1 MKKIVLILSIVFAGI
16 VYSNAQEVGL
26 RFGDVTGGNVAIDAV
41 FSLGEFTRIHA
52 DASFG
57 NGFGIDALWDFM
69 YRPLGSEAFH
79 WYTGVGAY
87 TLIGSNFKLGAVGEI
102 GLEYRFNG
110 VPLALGADWR
120 PYLEIIDNTSMGFD
134 NFGLNI
140 RWVF

>member
-1 MKKIVLILSIVFAGI
+1 MRKILIFTGLLIAMTS
-16 VYSNAQEVGL
+16 YCNAQEVGI

-41 FSLGEFTRIHA
+41 FSLGEFTRVHA
-52 DASFG
+52 DVSFG
-57 NGFGIDALWDFM
+57 DGLGIDALWDFM
-69 YRPLGSEAFH
+69 YRPLGDEAFK
-79 WYTGVGAY
+79 WYAGVGPY
-87 TLIGSNFKLGAVGEI
+87 MLIGNDFKLGAMGEL

-110 VPLALGADWR
+110 VPLAIGADWR